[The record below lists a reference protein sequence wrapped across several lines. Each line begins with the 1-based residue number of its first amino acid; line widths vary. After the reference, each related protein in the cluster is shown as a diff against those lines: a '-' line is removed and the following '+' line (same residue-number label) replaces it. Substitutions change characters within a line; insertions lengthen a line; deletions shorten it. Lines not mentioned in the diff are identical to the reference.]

1 LNNAIETLH
10 SSVPTEKWTYV
21 NVMVAPSSIT
31 ISDHE
36 VLIVISIV
44 CVAYCRTCCKLSTV
58 INHCTKN
65 ICGGVECRTDSVPD
79 FCGSALGAMEISVFW
94 PKNLEELTDLED
106 SIIGGSRAHPLD
118 LF

>member
-1 LNNAIETLH
+1 MNNAIETLH

-44 CVAYCRTCCKLSTV
+44 CAALCRICCKLSTV
-58 INHCTKN
+58 IDIDTVLR
-65 ICGGVECRTDSVPD
+65 ICVKAGLHWLLISY
-79 FCGSALGAMEISVFW
+79 FFEISVLVGYW
-94 PKNLEELTDLED
+94 
-106 SIIGGSRAHPLD
+106 
-118 LF
+118 